1 MVHDEKL
8 KILCRISHAESLQEA
23 ADLAFELLGNPIFIT
38 DSARTVLAYTKC
50 VQIDSPFWQE
60 TIVNANIDRNMI
72 GRASDF
78 LAVHSDSTRTNLP
91 VLVTD
96 HRMPEPRMV
105 KTVVANGRVI
115 ASVVLTAFLKPFIDE
130 DIDLVELL
138 SSFIRALLARERYI
152 ISSNEKGVDNFFI
165 KILDG
170 AKYDERTIRERL
182 SLLDYVGKP
191 LYYVLALNVPEEVE
205 GTGRDKLAQA
215 LDSLRKLPYF
225 RCFAYDLNIVC
236 LFSCDH
242 EIVSWSEDAPELFEI
257 IQRLN
262 LKAGVSQR
270 FSLLSQFRDH
280 FKQSICALELG
291 ISLQRKETFYIYDT
305 LSFYNMLHQLPDHS
319 AGLFCH
325 KKIRDLAAYDAKHKT
340 DLCQMLQVYLQT
352 MKNQS
357 KTAETMFVH
366 RNTVHYRIKKCME
379 LLQSDLENGDE
390 IFTYVLSLR
399 ILEHENLLRQTM
411 ESAAQ

>member
-1 MVHDEKL
+1 ML
-8 KILCRISHAESLQEA
+8 ILI
-23 ADLAFELLGNPIFIT
+23 
-38 DSARTVLAYTKC
+38 
-50 VQIDSPFWQE
+50 
-60 TIVNANIDRNMI
+60 RNMI

-115 ASVVLTAFLKPFIDE
+115 ASVVLTAFLKPFTDE

-170 AKYDERTIRERL
+170 AKYDEKTIRERL
-182 SLLDYVGKP
+182 ALLDYVGKS
-191 LYYVLALNVPEEVE
+191 LYYVISLNIPEEE
-205 GTGRDKLAQA
+205 GSGRDKLS
-215 LDSLRKLPYF
+215 LVLESLRKLPYF
-225 RCFAYDLNIVC
+225 RCFSYDLNIVC
-236 LFSCDH
+236 LYSCDQ
-242 EIVSWSEDAPELFEI
+242 EIVAWNDDAPELFGLIE
-257 IQRLN
+257 RLN

-270 FSLLSQFRDH
+270 FSSLNQFREH

-291 ISLQRKETFYIYDT
+291 MSLQRKETFYIYDT

-340 DLCQMLQVYLQT
+340 NLCQMLQVYLQT

-357 KTAETMFVH
+357 KTAEAMFVH

-399 ILEHENLLRQTM
+399 ILEHENLP
-411 ESAAQ
+411 AAKPGKRRTIG